1 MITILEMNLAP
12 LNRWQL
18 VFITISSLL
27 LIFNFLFYL
36 GVLERTKLPLLHT
49 HACTSTDLLDRAV
62 RLSDCLAQAQQDVS
76 LQKHGHFAQAQ
87 ENSADARASRVHVT
101 VASSSPARAGEQR
114 AAARLDA
121 PHRRPRCPRRPK
133 LSLLP
138 SSASCAA
145 PACRAAPCALLTAP
159 PTAAPAAAAR
169 QAERMEGTV
178 RTHGRRGQRV
188 L

>member
-1 MITILEMNLAP
+1 VQWLLYSKAAARRGAWKRNLWIFFFYHRKQCNRIRMITILEMNLAP

-76 LQKHGHFAQAQ
+76 LQKHGHFAQKHKKILQMHELAEYTLQLHLLHQQ
-87 ENSADARASRVHVT
+87 EQ
-101 VASSSPARAGEQR
+101 ASSAR
-114 AAARLDA
+114 
-121 PHRRPRCPRRPK
+121 
-133 LSLLP
+133 
-138 SSASCAA
+138 
-145 PACRAAPCALLTAP
+145 
-159 PTAAPAAAAR
+159 R
-169 QAERMEGTV
+169 QD
-178 RTHGRRGQRV
+178 
-188 L
+188 